1 MNILKK
7 IFKFFLCLVKLFI
20 IVFFLLFFI
29 YFSLTKYFSCITPVT
44 YSIGEIDS
52 RFNINELET
61 LKIISDAEKIW
72 EKPMGLNLFEYD
84 KNSSLKINFT
94 YDKRQEN
101 FNNSQEI
108 EKQLNENDILI
119 NTKNKKYNDLLQEY
133 NEKKVLYN
141 IQLNHYNNVGDE
153 YEKKVLYWNNL
164 GGAPENIYNEL
175 EIEFSNLNKL
185 FENLKLQEEEL
196 LKFSTELNIVLEKN
210 NSLIFQHNKKV
221 NNFNKEFG
229 EAKEFNQGNY
239 TGSAINVFHF
249 RELNDLKILLAHE
262 FGHSLGLGHVET
274 PKSLMYY
281 LLNEQDI
288 ENFNLTEEDKDA
300 LVKECHIN
308 KYFYKIQGVYEK
320 ISPFVKNL
328 DIFVSNFY
336 IKILNLK
343 EKYYGVDVG
352 KF

>member
-7 IFKFFLCLVKLFI
+7 IFKFFLCFVKLFI

-29 YFSLTKYFSCITPVT
+29 YFSLTKYFSCITPVK

-52 RFNINELET
+52 RFNLNESET
-61 LKIISDAEKIW
+61 LKIISNAEKIW
-72 EKPMGLNLFEYD
+72 EEPMNLNLFEYD
-84 KNSSLKINFT
+84 KNSYLKINFI
-94 YDKRQEN
+94 YDERQEN

-108 EKQLNENDILI
+108 EKQLNENDNLI